1 MELCNSKSREKECFP
16 RINMPNPIFARER
29 SIDSLENH
37 HRMRS
42 EKSMTK
48 IQFTDTLKDYRLGP
62 IIGRGTYSVV
72 RMVRNQDG
80 KKFAVKTYS
89 KSNLVNEDRR
99 LNL

>member
-1 MELCNSKSREKECFP
+1 
-16 RINMPNPIFARER
+16 
-29 SIDSLENH
+29 
-37 HRMRS
+37 MRS